1 LRYSGHQLLISAI
14 LGEIMTEATIKI
26 DGMSC
31 EHCVM
36 RVRKAFETLGGI
48 ADLDVKIG
56 SAHVTYDDSVVRRE
70 DLEAAVEAAGYKV
83 AA

>member
-1 LRYSGHQLLISAI
+1 MA
-14 LGEIMTEATIKI
+14 EATLKI
-26 DGMSC
+26 EGMSC

-36 RVRKAFETLGGI
+36 RVTKAFETLGGI

-56 SAHVTYDDSVVRRE
+56 TVRVTYDESRVRRE

-83 AA
+83 AP